1 MVPGATARV
10 AVTRFESPHHLAF
23 DWDDE
28 LHVGMT
34 FEPFGDAGT
43 QVGVEVSGFTGADAP
58 SQAANTV
65 EGFAI
70 VLCDLKTLL
79 ETGESAGLVRDKA
92 ELIIA
97 AQAEQ
102 GG

>member
-10 AVTRFESPHHLAF
+10 VVTRFESPHHLAF
-23 DWDDE
+23 DWDDQ
-28 LHVGMT
+28 LHIAMT
-34 FEPFGDAGT
+34 FEAFKDGGT
-43 QVGVEVSGFTGADAP
+43 RASVEVSGFTGADAL
-58 SQAANTV
+58 QEATNTV

-79 ETGESAGLVRDKA
+79 ETGESPGLVRDKA

-97 AQAEQ
+97 AQATQ